1 MYLFTINTIFIALAA
16 FIVLKLLS
24 FPMYKYANAAKRK
37 QYATIASIVG
47 LAVMIPA
54 IFTFINVFNKSRI
67 NSQIEIFIKTEIK
80 NNPSLTLIDYERDL
94 ERKTLKLNFFNE
106 ITDATY
112 NDLSNEINSN
122 VSYNNLK
129 DFKLEIKGSDTK
141 SFELIT
147 IAYKENREE
156 LQESKNIINGLQKQI
171 AALQETISTLNT
183 RIEQDA
189 LNKNQKVIAF
199 SRIAKDA
206 KIRYVDIE
214 AIGFANVLSS
224 KDFIKIDTIPVA
236 TIKWNLKLPDS
247 IINPKETELRAWLQK
262 EMELDTLFIKRE
274 K

>member
-1 MYLFTINTIFIALAA
+1 LAA

-24 FPMYKYANAAKRK
+24 FPMHKYANAAKRK
-37 QYATIASIVG
+37 RYATIASVVG

-54 IFTFINVFNKSRI
+54 IFTFINVFKKSRI
-67 NSQIEIFIKTEIK
+67 NSQIEVFIKTEVK
-80 NNPSLTLIDYERDL
+80 NNPSLTLIDYDPNL

-122 VSYNNLK
+122 ISYHSLK
-129 DFKLEIKGSDTK
+129 DFKLVIKGSDTK

-147 IAYKENREE
+147 TAYKEKREE

-171 AALQETISTLNT
+171 TDLQITISSLNQ

-189 LNKNQKVIAF
+189 LNKNQKTIAF

-224 KDFIKIDTIPVA
+224 KDFIKIDTISVA

-247 IINPKETELRAWLQK
+247 ILNLKEKELRGWLQK
-262 EMELDTLFIKRE
+262 EMELDTLFMKRE
-274 K
+274 